1 MPRDD
6 WDLVDEASDESFPAS
21 DPPAWSSAHA
31 APSAE
36 TIASSIDVGRAARPR
51 RRWVVRP
58 DQPTATSGP
67 ELRRVKRAVLVGLGV
82 LALGAVLITITVGV
96 MRRRRP

>member
-36 TIASSIDVGRAARPR
+36 TIA
-51 RRWVVRP
+51 RP
-58 DQPTATSGP
+58 DEPSATSGP
-67 ELRRVKRAVLVGLGV
+67 ELRRVKRSVLVGLGV
-82 LALGAVLITITVGV
+82 LAVGALLITVGV

>member
-21 DPPAWSSAHA
+21 DPPAWGSAHA

-36 TIASSIDVGRAARPR
+36 SIA
-51 RRWVVRP
+51 RP

-67 ELRRVKRAVLVGLGV
+67 ELRRFKRIALVGLTA
-82 LALGAVLITITVGV
+82 LALGAALITVGV

>member
-21 DPPAWSSAHA
+21 DPPAWGHAHA
-31 APSAE
+31 APSAA
-36 TIASSIDVGRAARPR
+36 TIRPEIP
-51 RRWVVRP
+51 V
-58 DQPTATSGP
+58 ATSGP
-67 ELRRVKRAVLVGLGV
+67 SLRRLKRVAIAAAMFG
-82 LALGAVLITITVGV
+82 LGAVLITVGV

>member
-6 WDLVDEASDESFPAS
+6 WDVVAEASDESFPAS

-36 TIASSIDVGRAARPR
+36 TIA
-51 RRWVVRP
+51 RP
-58 DQPTATSGP
+58 DHPTATSGP
-67 ELRRVKRAVLVGLGV
+67 ELRRVKRVVLVG
-82 LALGAVLITITVGV
+82 LALGAVLITVGV